1 MPNSLQTTYFS
12 GAVQQITIEL
22 QPDVKQVDFN
32 SKEIKEELEKVK
44 EKIQAALE
52 NAVVDTQK
60 LSFPFTV

>member
-1 MPNSLQTTYFS
+1 MPNSLQTTYS
-12 GAVQQITIEL
+12 SAITQIIIEL

-32 SKEIKEELEKVK
+32 SKEIKDELEKVK
-44 EKIQAALE
+44 EKIQTALE